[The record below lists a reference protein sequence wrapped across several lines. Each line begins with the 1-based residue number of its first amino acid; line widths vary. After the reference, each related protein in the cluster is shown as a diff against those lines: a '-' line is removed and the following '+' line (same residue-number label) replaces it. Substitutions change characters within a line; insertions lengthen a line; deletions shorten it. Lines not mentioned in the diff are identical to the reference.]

1 MLLIL
6 LLLFFRCNG
15 HIQVSAAGKVP
26 KRDRKGCKKGKIEA
40 IMKNNL
46 ASSKARIRLN
56 SPVKKVKPVNVVNH
70 SINSNTVLKTDIG
83 DKDDPYTFTE
93 AEPQIL
99 SLYPSGNNL
108 TLSRKI
114 VPLMGNKS
122 NSIVPSRSS
131 VNMVCLE
138 NGNSDVGKV
147 GKILAET
154 LKSSLD
160 HTDLVS
166 KVNVV
171 KANRVTTGVENS
183 SRTMNKLQADIARN
197 KVIGKRRKVVSSREF
212 DGEMKIESNINNSGN
227 SSTFTKVSI
236 PAKRVH
242 STWQREKKSRHEALQ
257 RIQESRQEAW
267 DFKHDLYPLG
277 Q

>member
-1 MLLIL
+1 
-6 LLLFFRCNG
+6 
-15 HIQVSAAGKVP
+15 
-26 KRDRKGCKKGKIEA
+26 
-40 IMKNNL
+40 MKNNL
-46 ASSKARIRLN
+46 ASSKARIRLS
-56 SPVKKVKPVNVVNH
+56 SPIKKVKPVNVANN
-70 SINSNTVLKTDIG
+70 SINSNAVLKTDFG

-122 NSIVPSRSS
+122 NSVVPNRNN

-138 NGNSDVGKV
+138 NGNTDAGKV
-147 GKILAET
+147 SRILAET
-154 LKSSLD
+154 LKSSVD

-166 KVNVV
+166 KVSVV
-171 KANRVTTGVENS
+171 KTNRITTGVENS

-197 KVIGKRRKVVSSREF
+197 KVIGKRRKIISSREF
-212 DGEMKIESNINNSGN
+212 DGEMKNESNIN
-227 SSTFTKVSI
+227 SSVISPSFTKVSI
-236 PAKRVH
+236 PAKRLH

-257 RIQESRQEAW
+257 RIQETQQEAW

-277 Q
+277 

>member
-1 MLLIL
+1 
-6 LLLFFRCNG
+6 
-15 HIQVSAAGKVP
+15 
-26 KRDRKGCKKGKIEA
+26 
-40 IMKNNL
+40 MKNNL
-46 ASSKARIRLN
+46 TSKARIHLS

-70 SINSNTVLKTDIG
+70 SINSNAVLKTDFG

-122 NSIVPSRSS
+122 NSVVPNRSN

-147 GKILAET
+147 GRILAET
-154 LKSSLD
+154 LKSSVD
-160 HTDLVS
+160 HTDLS
-166 KVNVV
+166 KASVV
-171 KANRVTTGVENS
+171 KANRVITGVENS

-212 DGEMKIESNINNSGN
+212 DGEIKIESNINSVNSH
-227 SSTFTKVSI
+227 SFTKVSI
-236 PAKRVH
+236 PAKRLH

-257 RIQESRQEAW
+257 RIQETQREAW